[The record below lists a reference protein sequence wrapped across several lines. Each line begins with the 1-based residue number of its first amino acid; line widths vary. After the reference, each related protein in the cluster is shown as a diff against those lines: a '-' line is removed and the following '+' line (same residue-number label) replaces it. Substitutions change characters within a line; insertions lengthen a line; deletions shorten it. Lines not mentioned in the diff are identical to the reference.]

1 MSSAAQPPA
10 SPPPPAPTPPPER
23 VAYLGYCGL
32 IDSAG
37 VTKIAQ
43 TLNAAVNGGYTRVH
57 LCFSSNGGYIGDG
70 IYLYNH
76 MRALPIPIT
85 IHNTGTV
92 ASIATTIFV
101 GAQRRLCSSN
111 GMFMMHPVTV
121 GAKAQSLAIKPLVES
136 LQAAVADE
144 TRELASFV

>member
-1 MSSAAQPPA
+1 MKRVRIASSPA
-10 SPPPPAPTPPPER
+10 HREI
-23 VAYLGYCGL
+23 VE
-32 IDSAG
+32 
-37 VTKIAQ
+37 
-43 TLNAAVNGGYTRVH
+43 
-57 LCFSSNGGYIGDG
+57 
-70 IYLYNH
+70 
-76 MRALPIPIT
+76 PIPLT

-101 GAQRRLCSSN
+101 GAQRRLCSPN

-144 TRELASFV
+144 TRTESILRAHTQLPDAILGQRRETDVYIPAPLVPDHKVRLPHEATSPAPRESEAQ